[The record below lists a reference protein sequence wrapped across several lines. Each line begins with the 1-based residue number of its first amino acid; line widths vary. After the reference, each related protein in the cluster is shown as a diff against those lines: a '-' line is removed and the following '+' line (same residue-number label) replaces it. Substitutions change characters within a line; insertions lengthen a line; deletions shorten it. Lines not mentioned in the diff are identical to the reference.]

1 MGMAMLREWPE
12 ALRQPRM
19 AVTKVGRL
27 AELGS
32 IGRAVQGKAASGFDQ
47 SEALGRQAAGEVVPT
62 LGIGEI
68 IGKERAQRRDEPL
81 IRPDGLLRADA
92 AIEFTIYGLPDDRA
106 HGDIIGAGD
115 FG

>member
-19 AVTKVGRL
+19 AVAKVGRL
-27 AELGS
+27 AELGPV
-32 IGRAVQGKAASGFDQ
+32 GGAVQRKATPGFDQ
-47 SEALGRQAAGEVVPT
+47 GVTFGREAAGKIIPA

-68 IGKERAQRRDEPL
+68 FGKERAQRRDEPL